1 MEQVK
6 AEEFLQ
12 PKAMLTPG
20 IAGGVTM
27 LIANALWVAFS
38 LPPRWTSLALSFLL
52 GLLVFVATTRVPVW
66 QRAVYYL
73 LNSLIIFSVSIG
85 TNYVGVG
92 VTRPPTPQT
101 NVGGPTGPAGTRV
114 FFGDWL
120 QLRAVGEHAPSGPP
134 LQSAV
139 FPADTGRVRATD
151 AGVFRALVDTVTSNL
166 SRLEIHVT
174 TLAPGKAPHPPH
186 RHAHEELMIVRTG
199 TLEVLQNVA
208 TRRAGPGAVIF
219 EASNELHGLR
229 NPGPDSATYVVIR
242 IDPHDLPIPGSHD
255 HYQD

>member
-1 MEQVK
+1 MEKVK
-6 AEEFLQ
+6 VEEFLQ

-38 LPPRWTSLALSFLL
+38 LPPRWTSLVLSFLL

-92 VTRPPTPQT
+92 VSRPPTQQI
-101 NVGGPTGPAGTRV
+101 NGGRPTGPAAARV

-120 QLRAVGEHAPSGPP
+120 
-134 LQSAV
+134 
-139 FPADTGRVRATD
+139 
-151 AGVFRALVDTVTSNL
+151 
-166 SRLEIHVT
+166 
-174 TLAPGKAPHPPH
+174 
-186 RHAHEELMIVRTG
+186 
-199 TLEVLQNVA
+199 
-208 TRRAGPGAVIF
+208 
-219 EASNELHGLR
+219 
-229 NPGPDSATYVVIR
+229 R
-242 IDPHDLPIPGSHD
+242 IGS
-255 HYQD
+255 

>member
-1 MEQVK
+1 MEKVK
-6 AEEFLQ
+6 VEEFLQ

-92 VTRPPTPQT
+92 VTRPPAQQT
-101 NVGGPTGPAGTRV
+101 STVQPGARS

-120 QLRAVGEHAPSGPP
+120 QTPARAAGEHAPSGPP
-134 LQSAV
+134 LRSAV
-139 FPADTGRVRATD
+139 FPADTGRVRVTD

-166 SRLEIHVT
+166 SRLEIHIT
-174 TLAPGKAPHPPH
+174 TLAPEKSPHPPH

-199 TLEVLQNVA
+199 SLEVLQNGA
-208 TRRAGPGAVIF
+208 TRHAGPGAVIF

-229 NPGPDSATYVVIR
+229 NPGPDSARYVVIR
-242 IDPHDLPIPGSHD
+242 IDPHDLPIEGRR
-255 HYQD
+255 

>member
-1 MEQVK
+1 MEKVRV
-6 AEEFLQ
+6 EEFLQ

-38 LPPRWTSLALSFLL
+38 LPPRWTALVLSFLL
-52 GLLVFVATTRVPVW
+52 GLLVFVATPRAPLW

-85 TNYVGVG
+85 TNSVGVG

-101 NVGGPTGPAGTRV
+101 NAGGPTGPSGTRV

-120 QLRAVGEHAPSGPP
+120 QMPARAAGEHAPSGAP
-134 LQSAV
+134 LRSAV
-139 FPADTGRVRATD
+139 FPADSGRIRVND
-151 AGVFRALVDTVTSNL
+151 AGAFRALVDTVTANL

-174 TLAPGKAPHPPH
+174 TLAPGKSPHPAH
-186 RHAHEELMIVRTG
+186 RHAHEELMILRSG
-199 TLEVLQNVA
+199 TLEVLQNEA

-229 NPGPDSATYVVIR
+229 NPGPDSASYVVIR
-242 IDPHDLPIPGSHD
+242 IDPHDLPVTVPR
-255 HYQD
+255 